1 VKGEP
6 VPVASA
12 LEASRP
18 ATGASASG
26 TPPDPFDRI
35 AEVILRIGP
44 FSVRAFG
51 IALAAMLLGGF
62 LQTLVVLT
70 AGTGRPFAG
79 FFPAI
84 CVAAIVAGA
93 PAGIA
98 VCIISLAVLWWAVK
112 EPHFTFHLLSV
123 QDRSE
128 MAWLLVC
135 GLILVG
141 FGLVCRKLLERAY
154 KRQQAMNVLV
164 RELEHRRANTFSV
177 LRAITKRTLHHN
189 PEAADQLLRRFEA
202 IRRMN
207 DLLTEQPNGALLT
220 TIFRNE
226 LEGITSEQVIMH
238 GADVMVPA
246 EQARNL
252 ILIVHEL
259 VTNAVKYGALSIQTG
274 RLQIDWTRNG
284 NDLRILWHEAGVPA
298 VSQPARKGFGTSL
311 IEYCVASL
319 RGSWE
324 PSFAPDGFRC
334 SLALPLAEPQSGHLQ
349 R

>member
-1 VKGEP
+1 MP
-6 VPVASA
+6 VVSA
-12 LEASRP
+12 LEASRS

-26 TPPDPFDRI
+26 APPDPFDRI
-35 AEVILRIGP
+35 AEIILRIRP
-44 FSVRAFG
+44 YSLLALG
-51 IALAAMLLGGF
+51 IALAAILLGAF
-62 LQTLVVLT
+62 LQALVVLT
-70 AGTGRPFAG
+70 AGTGIPFAG

-84 CVAAIVAGA
+84 GIAAIVAGA

-98 VCIISLAVLWWAVK
+98 VCVLSVVLMWWAVK
-112 EPHFTFHLLSV
+112 EPHFIFHLLSV

-128 MAWLLVC
+128 MGWLLVC

-141 FGLVCRKLLERAY
+141 FGLICRKLIERAY
-154 KRQQAMNVLV
+154 TRQQAMNVLV

-207 DLLTEQPNGALLT
+207 DLLTEQPHGALLA
-220 TIFRNE
+220 TIVRNE

-238 GADVMVPA
+238 GANVMIPA
-246 EQARNL
+246 DQARNL

-259 VTNAVKYGALSIQTG
+259 VTNAVKYGALSTQTG
-274 RLQIDWTRNG
+274 RLQIEWSRTG
-284 NDLRILWHEAGVPA
+284 NDLSILWHETGVPS

-311 IEYCVASL
+311 IEHCLASL

-334 SLALPLAEPQSGHLQ
+334 SLVLPLAERQNGHLQ